1 MSATDDVTTALL
13 SKFPTATPRPSN
25 DHPAINVAATE
36 VIAALRY
43 LRDEFA
49 YDFLVDIT
57 AVDWSEEVSPRFTV
71 IWHLYSTTQHGY
83 VRIASDCA
91 NDVEPSMPTT
101 TALWPGADWHERETW
116 DLLGVRF
123 EGHADLR
130 RILMWDGYP
139 YHPLRKDFPLAGIE
153 TELPD
158 IEVAEVTQAKVKAA
172 PMMGGPFVASS
183 SGEINLTEAEPRA
196 KDESWTEKSEKPE

>member
-1 MSATDDVTTALL
+1 MSATADVTNALL
-13 SKFPTATPRPSN
+13 SKFPSATPRPSG
-25 DHPAINVAATE
+25 DSPSINVAATE
-36 VIAALRY
+36 VIAVLLY

-57 AVDWSEEVSPRFTV
+57 AVDWSEGVSPRFTV
-71 IWHLYSTTQHGY
+71 FWHLYSTTQHGY
-83 VRIASDCA
+83 VRIASNCA
-91 NDVEPSMPTT
+91 SDVEPSMPTT

-158 IEVAEVTQAKVKAA
+158 LEVAEVTQAKVKAA